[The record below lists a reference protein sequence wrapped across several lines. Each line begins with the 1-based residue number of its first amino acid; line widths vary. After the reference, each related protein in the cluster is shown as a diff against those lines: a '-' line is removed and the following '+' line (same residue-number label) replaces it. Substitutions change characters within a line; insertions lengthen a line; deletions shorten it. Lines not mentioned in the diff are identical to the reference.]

1 MPETKLSFKKAAER
15 ILREADSPLST
26 KEIVERALDAG
37 LIATEG
43 ATPDATMGAQIYLDL
58 RDNPKS
64 PFRKVGRGKF
74 TVRTL
79 ESSASSAEV
88 TVDRQNDLV
97 RRELQERL
105 LAMEPPQFEILIAEL
120 LERLGYENVI
130 VTGRSGDK
138 GIDVTATLTLGGIT
152 SVKTVVQVKR
162 YKTGNNISGAV
173 IAQLRGSAE
182 VDQRGLVITT
192 SEFTRDGV
200 AEANAAN
207 KMPVALVN
215 GEKLLDLLFKHEIGV
230 RKAQIPVFSLDAEY
244 FENPTADDDE
254 SDASG
259 KRRGLWPLPGGI
271 DAYVT
276 TLLQM
281 LDALASHP
289 MTRPEWIQWLMKSF
303 PQVRSEKSAGGY
315 ANVPRAI
322 GLTEM
327 INGKISLTADGKKVH
342 ESKSSDD
349 LYAVFAQNILG
360 IEEIMEF
367 FKTTD
372 TTQTE
377 ANVMVFLKEN
387 LGVEWTTF
395 AQVNFRLLWLVN
407 LGKLKRV
414 DGGYVL
420 A

>member
-1 MPETKLSFKKAAER
+1 
-15 ILREADSPLST
+15 
-26 KEIVERALDAG
+26 
-37 LIATEG
+37 
-43 ATPDATMGAQIYLDL
+43 TMGAQIYLDL